1 MPQGGPGSA
10 LRSPQTH
17 GTAPL
22 TPARYAVPLPTKL
35 RSMWPSGSPSAS
47 TPVRPCTRWA
57 YRAASAAGCGQTGGH
72 GRAAQR
78 PRPAARPSPAGRWP
92 PTPAIGWSGR
102 WAARRAA
109 GRSTC
114 GTEGRREGTAGGR
127 VVDGRTA
134 PDSLADGIGGEEHR
148 AALQLQGGGPW
159 GTQRGRRRLC
169 GTVRPSGEGDRG
181 GRAARRRPRPPP
193 PNGPGEGLTSGLG
206 PAELHRSAG
215 AVCGRHHL
223 QRRGTAC
230 RHPQPHGSAL
240 MQPET
245 RPGAAHELSRGEFS
259 KISRGEFSWDTNLM
273 KLSRDELLRLSCAS
287 SRESFGRTASAA
299 MVTAGVTS

>member
-78 PRPAARPSPAGRWP
+78 PRPAARPSPAARWP

-193 PNGPGEGLTSGLG
+193 PNGPRGRPHLRARPSRAAPERRRSVRPPPPSAPRDCLPP
-206 PAELHRSAG
+206 PAAAWLRADATRNAPRGSTRTLA
-215 AVCGRHHL
+215 
-223 QRRGTAC
+223 RRVFEDLARRVLVG
-230 RHPQPHGSAL
+230 H
-240 MQPET
+240 
-245 RPGAAHELSRGEFS
+245 
-259 KISRGEFSWDTNLM
+259 
-273 KLSRDELLRLSCAS
+273 
-287 SRESFGRTASAA
+287 
-299 MVTAGVTS
+299 